1 MIRHNKRKNIGI
13 IFEAL
18 SQSLINEIYNK
29 DKDKIKSILNIIKKH
44 FSNKS
49 ELLKE
54 LKLFNTILYNQFNE
68 WQTANRL
75 LEETLK
81 ATSSLNKNKLAA
93 EKFNLLKDIFKIYE
107 DKQFFDKE
115 ITNYKLYASIYQLM
129 ENRRDKKNLEIA
141 DKVKLE
147 ELVIYHLLDNKESNR
162 LNKFVRILEEQTIDT
177 EEENISDLVY
187 NIAIRKFNTRYQE
200 SLNKEQQSILK
211 EYINISKDKIND
223 FIIKNKN
230 KIETKLYYALKNI
243 NSKELS
249 EKIYESMTKLD
260 NIFNLKNND
269 KKIEML
275 MTYNQLL
282 EELTNY
288 KITK

>member
-1 MIRHNKRKNIGI
+1 MIKHNKRKNIGI

-54 LKLFNTILYNQFNE
+54 LKLFNTVLYNQFNE

-81 ATSSLNKNKLAA
+81 VTSSLNKNKLAA

-162 LNKFVRILEEQTIDT
+162 LNKFVRILEEQTIDN
-177 EEENISDLVY
+177 EEENIGDLVY

-211 EYINISKDKIND
+211 EYINISKDKVNN
-223 FIIKNKN
+223 FITKNKN

>member
-1 MIRHNKRKNIGI
+1 MIRHNKRKTIGI

-162 LNKFVRILEEQTIDT
+162 LNKFVRILEEQTIDN
-177 EEENISDLVY
+177 EEENIGDLVY

-211 EYINISKDKIND
+211 EYINISKDKVNN
-223 FIIKNKN
+223 FITKNKN

-288 KITK
+288 KTTN